1 MDHRRVL
8 IIDADRRTVD
18 KLQELFVRSGF
29 EAEVALSPSVG
40 LNIIMER
47 QMSVAVMSAEV
58 GRDEDWA
65 VVKRMKQTDPDLPV
79 VLFNTPKDKMV
90 SREAKRAGVRRC
102 IVTPTDI
109 QAVHNEAVKM
119 MRN

>member
-18 KLQELFVRSGF
+18 RLQELFVSSGF

-40 LNIIMER
+40 LNIITER
-47 QMSVAVMSAEV
+47 QMSVAVMSAEL
-58 GRDEDWA
+58 GRCEDWS

-79 VLFNTPKDKMV
+79 VLFNAPKEKGL
-90 SREAKRAGVRRC
+90 SKEARRAGVKRC
-102 IVTPTDI
+102 IATPIDI
-109 QAVHNEAVKM
+109 QAVHKEAVKA